1 MAKKLTGKAKCGLEN
16 LDALMLPYQ
25 AAWVR
30 DRSRIKLVE
39 KSRQIGFSW
48 ATAYD
53 LVRQAVLESARLDT
67 WVSSRD
73 ELQAR
78 LFLEDCK
85 KFGDILEI
93 AASALGEGIYKDD
106 GGKPYTSFDLKF
118 RSGATIHSMSSNPD
132 AQAGKRGT
140 RVLDEFALHP
150 DPVKLYAIAYPGIT
164 WGGQMAIIST
174 HRGADNFF
182 NKLVQEAKFN
192 GNPKKI
198 SLHRVTLE
206 DALNQGFLAKLQS
219 KLAEGDPRLDM
230 DEQEYFDDVK
240 SKCAAEAQEDL
251 DFYPCYELIRIRR
264 ARQPRDWKSRWTAAG
279 GKLYGGKMIAEV
291 NDPVWAKISRFGNPY
306 PPFDFNSGMGLRD
319 VSRGEAVKCGAIN
332 EDHFAEPE
340 DIPSINESLESEIS
354 GASDELKAEISDK
367 MKGFAEWRGDKLVFT
382 DPNGTKPYSSKEIV
396 DVINKPLPE
405 NFYGD
410 GKSPYHQR
418 DALVEWTKDSD
429 YIKNHTT
436 SDKAYHFGRLLKRIE
451 PMKADE
457 KLYRGMSWNAKYP
470 NQKAAYD
477 GFMEQVEEGYFERST
492 FESYS
497 TNAAMVKDKYMDK
510 PTKVF
515 ITVVRHSNAK
525 YIGEVVKRYFERN
538 ADEQEVLFSRGGRMK
553 ILKKEIRGD
562 TLYLTVEES
571 Q

>member
-1 MAKKLTGKAKCGLEN
+1 MAKKLTGKAKCALEN
-16 LDALMLPYQ
+16 IDALMLPYQ

-53 LVRQAVLESARLDT
+53 LVRQAALESARLDT

-118 RSGATIHSMSSNPD
+118 GSGATIHSMSSNPD

-150 DPVKLYAIAYPGIT
+150 APIKLYAIAYPGIT

-182 NKLVQEAKFN
+182 NRLVQEAKFN

-219 KLAEGDPRLDM
+219 KLSDGDPRLDM
-230 DEQEYFDDVK
+230 DEADYFDDVK
-240 SKCAAEAQEDL
+240 SKCADEESFLQEYMCVPADDASVFISADISEGCFYRFGEVWETDIENCAGDLYVGVDVGRDNDLTVIWVLEKLAGMLFTRRVEVLRKMPFSAQEAVL
-251 DFYPCYELIRIRR
+251 YPFLSLPKMRRACIDQTGLGRQFAERAQERFGKYRVEGVQFTAQSKEKMAYPLRAKFEDKTIRIPDTLEIR
-264 ARQPRDWKSRWTAAG
+264 ADIRGVKKTVGAGGAIRFDAARNENGHCDRFWALALAVEAAG
-279 GKLYGGKMIAEV
+279 SGGGQ
-291 NDPVWAKISRFGNPY
+291 SY
-306 PPFDFNSGMGLRD
+306 
-319 VSRGEAVKCGAIN
+319 
-332 EDHFAEPE
+332 
-340 DIPSINESLESEIS
+340 
-354 GASDELKAEISDK
+354 
-367 MKGFAEWRGDKLVFT
+367 
-382 DPNGTKPYSSKEIV
+382 
-396 DVINKPLPE
+396 
-405 NFYGD
+405 
-410 GKSPYHQR
+410 
-418 DALVEWTKDSD
+418 
-429 YIKNHTT
+429 
-436 SDKAYHFGRLLKRIE
+436 IE
-451 PMKADE
+451 PIV
-457 KLYRGMSWNAKYP
+457 L
-470 NQKAAYD
+470 
-477 GFMEQVEEGYFERST
+477 ERS
-492 FESYS
+492 ER
-497 TNAAMVKDKYMDK
+497 
-510 PTKVF
+510 F
-515 ITVVRHSNAK
+515 IW
-525 YIGEVVKRYFERN
+525 
-538 ADEQEVLFSRGGRMK
+538 
-553 ILKKEIRGD
+553 
-562 TLYLTVEES
+562 
-571 Q
+571 

>member
-53 LVRQAVLESARLDT
+53 LVRQAALESTRLDT

-85 KFGDILEI
+85 KFGDILDI
-93 AASALGEGIYKDD
+93 AASALGEGVYKDD

-118 RSGATIHSMSSNPD
+118 NNGTTIHSMSSNPD

-230 DEQEYFDDVK
+230 DEATYFDDVK
-240 SKCAAEAQEDL
+240 SKCADEESFLQEYMCIPADDASVFISADILGGCFYGYGEVWQTDLQDCAGDLYIGVDVGRDNDLTVIWILESIAGMLFTRRVETLKGMKFSDQEAVLYPYLALPKMRRCCIDQTGLGRQFAERAQERFGKYRVEGVQFTAL
-251 DFYPCYELIRIRR
+251 SKEKMAYPMRARFEDKTIRIPDSTEIR
-264 ARQPRDWKSRWTAAG
+264 ADIRAVKKTVGAGGAIRFDAARSENGHSDRFWALALAVEAAG
-279 GKLYGGKMIAEV
+279 SGGGQSYIQ
-291 NDPVWAKISRFGNPY
+291 PVRLELSRRF
-306 PPFDFNSGMGLRD
+306 F
-319 VSRGEAVKCGAIN
+319 
-332 EDHFAEPE
+332 
-340 DIPSINESLESEIS
+340 
-354 GASDELKAEISDK
+354 
-367 MKGFAEWRGDKLVFT
+367 
-382 DPNGTKPYSSKEIV
+382 
-396 DVINKPLPE
+396 
-405 NFYGD
+405 
-410 GKSPYHQR
+410 
-418 DALVEWTKDSD
+418 
-429 YIKNHTT
+429 
-436 SDKAYHFGRLLKRIE
+436 
-451 PMKADE
+451 
-457 KLYRGMSWNAKYP
+457 
-470 NQKAAYD
+470 
-477 GFMEQVEEGYFERST
+477 
-492 FESYS
+492 
-497 TNAAMVKDKYMDK
+497 
-510 PTKVF
+510 
-515 ITVVRHSNAK
+515 
-525 YIGEVVKRYFERN
+525 
-538 ADEQEVLFSRGGRMK
+538 
-553 ILKKEIRGD
+553 
-562 TLYLTVEES
+562 
-571 Q
+571 

>member
-53 LVRQAVLESARLDT
+53 LVRQAALESTLLDT

-85 KFGDILEI
+85 KFGDILDI
-93 AASALGEGIYKDD
+93 AASALGEGVYKDD

-118 RSGATIHSMSSNPD
+118 NNGTTIHSMSSNPD

-240 SKCAAEAQEDL
+240 SKCADEESFLQEYMCIPADDASVFISADVSEGCFYRFGEVWETDIENCAGELYIGVDVGRDNDLTVVWVLEKLAGMLFTRRVEILRKMPFSAQEAVL
-251 DFYPCYELIRIRR
+251 YPLLSLPKMRRCCIDQTGLGRQFAERAQERFGKYRVEGVQFTARSKEEMAYPMRARFEDKTIRIPDTSEIR
-264 ARQPRDWKSRWTAAG
+264 ADIRAVKKTVGAGGAIRFDAARSENGHSDRFWALALAVEAAG
-279 GKLYGGKMIAEV
+279 SGGGQSYIQ
-291 NDPVWAKISRFGNPY
+291 PVRLELSRRF
-306 PPFDFNSGMGLRD
+306 F
-319 VSRGEAVKCGAIN
+319 
-332 EDHFAEPE
+332 
-340 DIPSINESLESEIS
+340 
-354 GASDELKAEISDK
+354 
-367 MKGFAEWRGDKLVFT
+367 
-382 DPNGTKPYSSKEIV
+382 
-396 DVINKPLPE
+396 
-405 NFYGD
+405 
-410 GKSPYHQR
+410 
-418 DALVEWTKDSD
+418 
-429 YIKNHTT
+429 
-436 SDKAYHFGRLLKRIE
+436 
-451 PMKADE
+451 
-457 KLYRGMSWNAKYP
+457 
-470 NQKAAYD
+470 
-477 GFMEQVEEGYFERST
+477 
-492 FESYS
+492 
-497 TNAAMVKDKYMDK
+497 
-510 PTKVF
+510 
-515 ITVVRHSNAK
+515 
-525 YIGEVVKRYFERN
+525 
-538 ADEQEVLFSRGGRMK
+538 
-553 ILKKEIRGD
+553 
-562 TLYLTVEES
+562 
-571 Q
+571 

>member
-1 MAKKLTGKAKCGLEN
+1 MAKKLTGKAKRSLEN

-53 LVRQAVLESARLDT
+53 LVRQAALESARLDT

-140 RVLDEFALHP
+140 RVLDEFALHQNP
-150 DPVKLYAIAYPGIT
+150 QVLYSIALPGIT

-219 KLAEGDPRLDM
+219 KLTAGDPRLDM
-230 DEQEYFDDVK
+230 DEAAYFDYVKDQCADEESFLQEYMCEPADESSVFITSDLYDGVTYGLSENWQK
-240 SKCAAEAQEDL
+240 PLSECEDL
-251 DFYPCYELIRIRR
+251 YVGIDVGHKHDRTTC
-264 ARQPRDWKSRWTAAG
+264 W
-279 GKLYGGKMIAEV
+279 
-291 NDPVWAKISRFGNPY
+291 VWEKVGNIY
-306 PPFDFNSGMGLRD
+306 F
-319 VSRGEAVKCGAIN
+319 
-332 EDHFAEPE
+332 
-340 DIPSINESLESEIS
+340 
-354 GASDELKAEISDK
+354 
-367 MKGFAEWRGDKLVFT
+367 
-382 DPNGTKPYSSKEIV
+382 
-396 DVINKPLPE
+396 
-405 NFYGD
+405 
-410 GKSPYHQR
+410 Q
-418 DALVEWTKDSD
+418 
-429 YIKNHTT
+429 
-436 SDKAYHFGRLLKRIE
+436 RLLKVLQNMKFSAQEEEIYPILALPNMRRCCVDSTGIGAQFAERMQERFGKYRIE
-451 PMKADE
+451 AVTFTNTAKADMAY
-457 KLYRGMSWNAKYP
+457 KLRAAFEDRNIRIADDKDTRADFRSIKKEVTSSGAVRFDAERTEVLGHGDRFWGAALGYYAGAKP
-470 NQKAAYD
+470 A
-477 GFMEQVEEGYFERST
+477 
-492 FESYS
+492 ESY
-497 TNAAMVKDKYMDK
+497 
-510 PTKVF
+510 F
-515 ITVVRHSNAK
+515 IPIARRSD
-525 YIGEVVKRYFERN
+525 RR
-538 ADEQEVLFSRGGRMK
+538 LF
-553 ILKKEIRGD
+553 
-562 TLYLTVEES
+562 
-571 Q
+571 

>member
-53 LVRQAVLESARLDT
+53 LVREAALESTRLDT

-85 KFGDILEI
+85 KFGDILDI
-93 AASALGEGIYKDD
+93 AASALGEGVYKDD

-118 RSGATIHSMSSNPD
+118 NNGTTIHSMSSNPD

-150 DPVKLYAIAYPGIT
+150 DPIKLYAIAYPGIT

-219 KLAEGDPRLDM
+219 KLTAGDPRLDM
-230 DEQEYFDDVK
+230 DEQQYFDDVK
-240 SKCAAEAQEDL
+240 SKCADEESFLQEYMCIPADDASVFISADVSEGCFYRFGEVWETDIENCAGDLYIGVDVGRDNDLTVVWVLEKLAGMLFTRRVEILRKMPFSAQEAVL
-251 DFYPCYELIRIRR
+251 YPYLALPKMRRCCIDQTGLGRQFAERAQERFGKYRVEGVQFTAQSKERMAYPLRAKFEDKTIRIPDTREIR
-264 ARQPRDWKSRWTAAG
+264 ADIRGVKKTVGAGGAIRFDAARNENGHCDRFWALALAVEAAG
-279 GKLYGGKMIAEV
+279 SGGGQSYIQ
-291 NDPVWAKISRFGNPY
+291 PVRLELSRRF
-306 PPFDFNSGMGLRD
+306 F
-319 VSRGEAVKCGAIN
+319 
-332 EDHFAEPE
+332 
-340 DIPSINESLESEIS
+340 
-354 GASDELKAEISDK
+354 
-367 MKGFAEWRGDKLVFT
+367 
-382 DPNGTKPYSSKEIV
+382 
-396 DVINKPLPE
+396 
-405 NFYGD
+405 
-410 GKSPYHQR
+410 
-418 DALVEWTKDSD
+418 
-429 YIKNHTT
+429 
-436 SDKAYHFGRLLKRIE
+436 
-451 PMKADE
+451 
-457 KLYRGMSWNAKYP
+457 
-470 NQKAAYD
+470 
-477 GFMEQVEEGYFERST
+477 
-492 FESYS
+492 
-497 TNAAMVKDKYMDK
+497 
-510 PTKVF
+510 
-515 ITVVRHSNAK
+515 
-525 YIGEVVKRYFERN
+525 
-538 ADEQEVLFSRGGRMK
+538 
-553 ILKKEIRGD
+553 
-562 TLYLTVEES
+562 
-571 Q
+571 

>member
-53 LVRQAVLESARLDT
+53 LVRQAALESTRLDT

-85 KFGDILEI
+85 KFGDILDI
-93 AASALGEGIYKDD
+93 AASALGEGVYKDD

-118 RSGATIHSMSSNPD
+118 NNGTTIHSMSSNPD

-219 KLAEGDPRLDM
+219 KLADGDPRLDM
-230 DEQEYFDDVK
+230 DEADYFNDVK
-240 SKCAAEAQEDL
+240 SKCADEESFLQEYMCVPADDASVFISADILEGCFYRYGEIWETEIEACAGDLYMGVDVGRDNDLTVIWVLEKLGGMLFTRRVETLKGMKFSEQEAVLYPYLALPKMRRCCIDQTGLGRQFAERAQER
-251 DFYPCYELIRIRR
+251 FGKYRVEGVQFTAQSKEKMAYPMRAKFEDKTIRIPDSTEIR
-264 ARQPRDWKSRWTAAG
+264 ADIRAVKKTVGAGGAIRFDAARNENGHADRFWALALAVEAAG
-279 GKLYGGKMIAEV
+279 SGGESYIT
-291 NDPVWAKISRFGNPY
+291 PV
-306 PPFDFNSGMGLRD
+306 
-319 VSRGEAVKCGAIN
+319 
-332 EDHFAEPE
+332 
-340 DIPSINESLESEIS
+340 
-354 GASDELKAEISDK
+354 EL
-367 MKGFAEWRGDKLVFT
+367 
-382 DPNGTKPYSSKEIV
+382 
-396 DVINKPLPE
+396 
-405 NFYGD
+405 
-410 GKSPYHQR
+410 
-418 DALVEWTKDSD
+418 
-429 YIKNHTT
+429 
-436 SDKAYHFGRLLKRIE
+436 
-451 PMKADE
+451 
-457 KLYRGMSWNAKYP
+457 
-470 NQKAAYD
+470 
-477 GFMEQVEEGYFERST
+477 ERSRR
-492 FESYS
+492 
-497 TNAAMVKDKYMDK
+497 
-510 PTKVF
+510 F
-515 ITVVRHSNAK
+515 IW
-525 YIGEVVKRYFERN
+525 
-538 ADEQEVLFSRGGRMK
+538 
-553 ILKKEIRGD
+553 
-562 TLYLTVEES
+562 
-571 Q
+571 

>member
-1 MAKKLTGKAKCGLEN
+1 MAKKLTGKAKRALEN

-53 LVRQAVLESARLDT
+53 LVRQAALESTRLDT

-150 DPVKLYAIAYPGIT
+150 DPIKLYAIAYPGIT

-182 NKLVQEAKFN
+182 NKLVQESKFN

-219 KLAEGDPRLDM
+219 KLTAGDPRLDM
-230 DEQEYFDDVK
+230 DEQQYFDDVK
-240 SKCAAEAQEDL
+240 SKCADYESFLQEYMCVPADDASVFISEDILGGCFYNYGEVWQTELQDCAGDLYIGVDVGRDNDLTVIWILERIAGMLFTRRVETLKGMKFSDQEAVLYPYLALPKMRRCCIDQTGLGRQFAERAQERFGKYRVEGVQFTAL
-251 DFYPCYELIRIRR
+251 SKEKMAYPMRAKFEDKTIRIPDTPEIR
-264 ARQPRDWKSRWTAAG
+264 ADIRAVKKTVGAGGAIRFDAARSENGHSDRFWALALAVEAAG
-279 GKLYGGKMIAEV
+279 SGGGQSYIQ
-291 NDPVWAKISRFGNPY
+291 PVRLELSRRF
-306 PPFDFNSGMGLRD
+306 F
-319 VSRGEAVKCGAIN
+319 
-332 EDHFAEPE
+332 
-340 DIPSINESLESEIS
+340 
-354 GASDELKAEISDK
+354 
-367 MKGFAEWRGDKLVFT
+367 
-382 DPNGTKPYSSKEIV
+382 
-396 DVINKPLPE
+396 
-405 NFYGD
+405 
-410 GKSPYHQR
+410 
-418 DALVEWTKDSD
+418 
-429 YIKNHTT
+429 
-436 SDKAYHFGRLLKRIE
+436 
-451 PMKADE
+451 
-457 KLYRGMSWNAKYP
+457 
-470 NQKAAYD
+470 
-477 GFMEQVEEGYFERST
+477 
-492 FESYS
+492 
-497 TNAAMVKDKYMDK
+497 
-510 PTKVF
+510 
-515 ITVVRHSNAK
+515 
-525 YIGEVVKRYFERN
+525 
-538 ADEQEVLFSRGGRMK
+538 
-553 ILKKEIRGD
+553 
-562 TLYLTVEES
+562 
-571 Q
+571 

>member
-53 LVRQAVLESARLDT
+53 LVRQAALESTRLDT

-85 KFGDILEI
+85 KFGDILSI
-93 AASALGEGIYKDD
+93 AASAIGEFIYKDG

-118 RSGATIHSMSSNPD
+118 NNGTTIHSMSSNPD

-230 DEQEYFDDVK
+230 DEQQYFDDVK
-240 SKCAAEAQEDL
+240 SKCADEESFLQEYMCVPADDASVFISADVSEGCFYSFGEIWETDIENCAGDLYIGVDVGRDNDLTVVWVLEKLAGMLFTRRVETLKGMKFSDQEAVLYPYLALPKMRRCCIDQTGLGRQFAERAQER
-251 DFYPCYELIRIRR
+251 FGKYRVEGVQFTAQSKERMAYPLRAKFEDKTIRIPDTREIR
-264 ARQPRDWKSRWTAAG
+264 ADIRGVKKTVGAGGAIRFDAARNENGHCDRFWALALAVEAAG
-279 GKLYGGKMIAEV
+279 SGGGQSYIQ
-291 NDPVWAKISRFGNPY
+291 PVRLELSRRF
-306 PPFDFNSGMGLRD
+306 F
-319 VSRGEAVKCGAIN
+319 
-332 EDHFAEPE
+332 
-340 DIPSINESLESEIS
+340 
-354 GASDELKAEISDK
+354 
-367 MKGFAEWRGDKLVFT
+367 
-382 DPNGTKPYSSKEIV
+382 
-396 DVINKPLPE
+396 
-405 NFYGD
+405 
-410 GKSPYHQR
+410 
-418 DALVEWTKDSD
+418 
-429 YIKNHTT
+429 
-436 SDKAYHFGRLLKRIE
+436 
-451 PMKADE
+451 
-457 KLYRGMSWNAKYP
+457 
-470 NQKAAYD
+470 
-477 GFMEQVEEGYFERST
+477 
-492 FESYS
+492 
-497 TNAAMVKDKYMDK
+497 
-510 PTKVF
+510 
-515 ITVVRHSNAK
+515 
-525 YIGEVVKRYFERN
+525 
-538 ADEQEVLFSRGGRMK
+538 
-553 ILKKEIRGD
+553 
-562 TLYLTVEES
+562 
-571 Q
+571 

>member
-1 MAKKLTGKAKCGLEN
+1 MAKKLTGKAKRALEN

-53 LVRQAVLESARLDT
+53 LVRQAALESARLDT

-106 GGKPYTSFDLKF
+106 GGKSYTSFDLKF

-182 NKLVQEAKFN
+182 NKLVQEAKLN

-219 KLAEGDPRLDM
+219 KLVEGDPRLDM

-240 SKCAAEAQEDL
+240 SKCADEESFLQEYMCIPADDASVFISADVSEGRFYRFGEVWETDIENCAGDLYIGVDVGRDNDLTVIWVLEKLAGMLFTRRVEVLRKMPFSAQEAVL
-251 DFYPCYELIRIRR
+251 YPLLSLPKMRRCCIDQTGLGRQFAERAQERFGKYRVEGVQFTAQSKERMAYPLRAKFEDKTIRIPDTREIR
-264 ARQPRDWKSRWTAAG
+264 ADIRGVKKTVGAGGAIRFDAARNENGHCDRFWALALSVEAAG
-279 GKLYGGKMIAEV
+279 SGGGQSYIQ
-291 NDPVWAKISRFGNPY
+291 PVRLELSRRF
-306 PPFDFNSGMGLRD
+306 F
-319 VSRGEAVKCGAIN
+319 
-332 EDHFAEPE
+332 
-340 DIPSINESLESEIS
+340 
-354 GASDELKAEISDK
+354 
-367 MKGFAEWRGDKLVFT
+367 
-382 DPNGTKPYSSKEIV
+382 
-396 DVINKPLPE
+396 
-405 NFYGD
+405 
-410 GKSPYHQR
+410 
-418 DALVEWTKDSD
+418 
-429 YIKNHTT
+429 
-436 SDKAYHFGRLLKRIE
+436 
-451 PMKADE
+451 
-457 KLYRGMSWNAKYP
+457 
-470 NQKAAYD
+470 
-477 GFMEQVEEGYFERST
+477 
-492 FESYS
+492 
-497 TNAAMVKDKYMDK
+497 
-510 PTKVF
+510 
-515 ITVVRHSNAK
+515 
-525 YIGEVVKRYFERN
+525 
-538 ADEQEVLFSRGGRMK
+538 
-553 ILKKEIRGD
+553 
-562 TLYLTVEES
+562 
-571 Q
+571 

>member
-1 MAKKLTGKAKCGLEN
+1 MAKKLTGKAKCALEN
-16 LDALMLPYQ
+16 IDALMLPYQ

-53 LVRQAVLESARLDT
+53 LVRQAAVDGARLDT

-85 KFGDILEI
+85 KFGDILDI

-106 GGKPYTSFDLKF
+106 GGKPYTSFELKF
-118 RSGATIHSMSSNPD
+118 RNGTTIHSMSSNPD

-219 KLAEGDPRLDM
+219 KLSDGDPRLDM
-230 DEQEYFDDVK
+230 DEADYFDDVK
-240 SKCAAEAQEDL
+240 SKCADEESFLQEYMCVPADDASVFISADISEGCFYRFGEVWETDIENCAGDLYVGVDVGRDNDLTVIWVVEKLAGMLFTRRVEVLRKMRFSTQEAVLYSLLSLPKMRRACIDQTGLGRQFAERAQER
-251 DFYPCYELIRIRR
+251 FGKYRVEGVPFTVQSKEKMAYPLRAKFEDKTIRIPDTREIR
-264 ARQPRDWKSRWTAAG
+264 ADIRGVKKTVGAG
-279 GKLYGGKMIAEV
+279 GAIRFDAARNENGHCDRFWALALAVEADGSGGGQSHFV
-291 NDPVWAKISRFGNPY
+291 PISR
-306 PPFDFNSGMGLRD
+306 R
-319 VSRGEAVKCGAIN
+319 
-332 EDHFAEPE
+332 
-340 DIPSINESLESEIS
+340 SERR
-354 GASDELKAEISDK
+354 
-367 MKGFAEWRGDKLVFT
+367 FF
-382 DPNGTKPYSSKEIV
+382 
-396 DVINKPLPE
+396 
-405 NFYGD
+405 
-410 GKSPYHQR
+410 
-418 DALVEWTKDSD
+418 
-429 YIKNHTT
+429 
-436 SDKAYHFGRLLKRIE
+436 
-451 PMKADE
+451 
-457 KLYRGMSWNAKYP
+457 
-470 NQKAAYD
+470 
-477 GFMEQVEEGYFERST
+477 
-492 FESYS
+492 
-497 TNAAMVKDKYMDK
+497 
-510 PTKVF
+510 
-515 ITVVRHSNAK
+515 
-525 YIGEVVKRYFERN
+525 
-538 ADEQEVLFSRGGRMK
+538 
-553 ILKKEIRGD
+553 
-562 TLYLTVEES
+562 
-571 Q
+571 

>member
-16 LDALMLPYQ
+16 IDALMLPYQ

-53 LVRQAVLESARLDT
+53 LVRQAALESTRLDT

-85 KFGDILEI
+85 KFGDILDI
-93 AASALGEGIYKDD
+93 AASALGEGVYKDD

-118 RSGATIHSMSSNPD
+118 NNGTTIHSMSSNPD

-150 DPVKLYAIAYPGIT
+150 DPIKLYAIAYPGIT

-219 KLAEGDPRLDM
+219 KLTAGDPRLDM

-240 SKCAAEAQEDL
+240 SKCADYESFLQEYMCVPADDASVFISADILGGCFYNYGEVWQTELQDCAGELYIGVDVGRDNDLTVIWILESIAGMLFTRRVETLKGMKFSDQEAVLYPYLELQKMRRCCIDQTGLGRQFAERAQER
-251 DFYPCYELIRIRR
+251 FGKYRVEGVQFTAESKERMAYPLRARFEDKTIRIPDTSEIR
-264 ARQPRDWKSRWTAAG
+264 ADIRGVKKTVGAG
-279 GKLYGGKMIAEV
+279 GAIRFDAARSENGHSDRFWALALAVEAARTEGESYIT
-291 NDPVWAKISRFGNPY
+291 PV
-306 PPFDFNSGMGLRD
+306 
-319 VSRGEAVKCGAIN
+319 
-332 EDHFAEPE
+332 
-340 DIPSINESLESEIS
+340 
-354 GASDELKAEISDK
+354 EL
-367 MKGFAEWRGDKLVFT
+367 
-382 DPNGTKPYSSKEIV
+382 
-396 DVINKPLPE
+396 
-405 NFYGD
+405 
-410 GKSPYHQR
+410 
-418 DALVEWTKDSD
+418 
-429 YIKNHTT
+429 
-436 SDKAYHFGRLLKRIE
+436 
-451 PMKADE
+451 
-457 KLYRGMSWNAKYP
+457 
-470 NQKAAYD
+470 
-477 GFMEQVEEGYFERST
+477 ERSRR
-492 FESYS
+492 
-497 TNAAMVKDKYMDK
+497 
-510 PTKVF
+510 F
-515 ITVVRHSNAK
+515 IW
-525 YIGEVVKRYFERN
+525 
-538 ADEQEVLFSRGGRMK
+538 
-553 ILKKEIRGD
+553 
-562 TLYLTVEES
+562 
-571 Q
+571 

>member
-53 LVRQAVLESARLDT
+53 LVRQAALESTRLDT

-85 KFGDILEI
+85 KFGDILDI
-93 AASALGEGIYKDD
+93 AASALGEGVYKDD

-118 RSGATIHSMSSNPD
+118 NNGTTIHSMSSNPD

-150 DPVKLYAIAYPGIT
+150 DPIKLYAIAYPGIT

-219 KLAEGDPRLDM
+219 KLTAGDPRLDM
-230 DEQEYFDDVK
+230 DEQQYFDDVK
-240 SKCAAEAQEDL
+240 SKCADYESFLQEYMCVPAADASVFISADILGGCFYNYGEVWQTELQDCAGELYIGVDVGRDNDLTVIWILESIAGMLFTRRVETLKGMKFSDQEAVLYPYLELQKMRRCCIDQTGLGRQFAERAQER
-251 DFYPCYELIRIRR
+251 FGKYRVEGVQFTAESKERMAYPLRARFEDKTIRIPDTSEIR
-264 ARQPRDWKSRWTAAG
+264 ADIRGVKKTVGAGGAIRFDAARSENGHSDRFWALALAVEAAG
-279 GKLYGGKMIAEV
+279 TE
-291 NDPVWAKISRFGNPY
+291 
-306 PPFDFNSGMGLRD
+306 
-319 VSRGEAVKCGAIN
+319 GE
-332 EDHFAEPE
+332 
-340 DIPSINESLESEIS
+340 S
-354 GASDELKAEISDK
+354 
-367 MKGFAEWRGDKLVFT
+367 
-382 DPNGTKPYSSKEIV
+382 
-396 DVINKPLPE
+396 
-405 NFYGD
+405 
-410 GKSPYHQR
+410 
-418 DALVEWTKDSD
+418 
-429 YIKNHTT
+429 YIK
-436 SDKAYHFGRLLKRIE
+436 
-451 PMKADE
+451 P
-457 KLYRGMSWNAKYP
+457 
-470 NQKAAYD
+470 
-477 GFMEQVEEGYFERST
+477 VELERSRR
-492 FESYS
+492 
-497 TNAAMVKDKYMDK
+497 
-510 PTKVF
+510 F
-515 ITVVRHSNAK
+515 IW
-525 YIGEVVKRYFERN
+525 
-538 ADEQEVLFSRGGRMK
+538 
-553 ILKKEIRGD
+553 
-562 TLYLTVEES
+562 
-571 Q
+571 

>member
-1 MAKKLTGKAKCGLEN
+1 MAKKLTGKAKRALEN

-53 LVRQAVLESARLDT
+53 LVRQAALESARLDT

-140 RVLDEFALHP
+140 RVLDEFALHQNP
-150 DPVKLYAIAYPGIT
+150 QVLYSIALPGIT

-219 KLAEGDPRLDM
+219 KLTAGDPRLDM
-230 DEQEYFDDVK
+230 DEAAYFDYVKDQCADEESFLQEYMCEPADESSVFITSDLYDGVTYGLSENWQK
-240 SKCAAEAQEDL
+240 PLSECEDL
-251 DFYPCYELIRIRR
+251 YVGIDVGHKHDRTTC
-264 ARQPRDWKSRWTAAG
+264 W
-279 GKLYGGKMIAEV
+279 
-291 NDPVWAKISRFGNPY
+291 VWEKVGNIY
-306 PPFDFNSGMGLRD
+306 F
-319 VSRGEAVKCGAIN
+319 
-332 EDHFAEPE
+332 
-340 DIPSINESLESEIS
+340 
-354 GASDELKAEISDK
+354 
-367 MKGFAEWRGDKLVFT
+367 
-382 DPNGTKPYSSKEIV
+382 
-396 DVINKPLPE
+396 
-405 NFYGD
+405 
-410 GKSPYHQR
+410 Q
-418 DALVEWTKDSD
+418 
-429 YIKNHTT
+429 
-436 SDKAYHFGRLLKRIE
+436 RLLKVLQNMKFSAQEEEIYPILALPNMRRCCVDSTGIGAQFAERMQERFGKYRIE
-451 PMKADE
+451 AVTFTNTAKADMAY
-457 KLYRGMSWNAKYP
+457 KLRAAFEDRNIRIADDKDTRADFRSIKKEVTSSGAVRFDAERTEVLGHGDRFWGAALGYYAGAKP
-470 NQKAAYD
+470 A
-477 GFMEQVEEGYFERST
+477 
-492 FESYS
+492 ESY
-497 TNAAMVKDKYMDK
+497 
-510 PTKVF
+510 F
-515 ITVVRHSNAK
+515 IPIARRSD
-525 YIGEVVKRYFERN
+525 RR
-538 ADEQEVLFSRGGRMK
+538 LF
-553 ILKKEIRGD
+553 
-562 TLYLTVEES
+562 
-571 Q
+571 